1 VVFVVVTHLNDRLGT
16 DRSVNFAQYWSN
28 KDVMRNKISII
39 GAGFVG
45 STTAHWLAE
54 KELGDV
60 VLLDIPAT
68 ETMPK
73 GKALDLME
81 AGPVLGFDTHITG
94 TNDYADTA
102 GSEIVVITAGLPRK
116 PGMTREDL
124 VSKNQAIIT
133 NVVSNITKT
142 SPNAILIVVTNPL
155 DTMAYLAYRVS
166 GFPKQRVIGQAG
178 VLDSARMRAFIAQE
192 LNVSV
197 QNTHAFVLGGH
208 GDEMVPLVRYSTVAG
223 IPITE
228 LLSAEKVD
236 AIVKRTRNGGGEI
249 VNLLKTGSAY
259 FAPGAAVAEM
269 VEAIL
274 KDRKMILPCSAYLE
288 GEYGLTG
295 MYFGVP
301 AKLGRDGIEEIV
313 QIKLQPEEQEML
325 NKSAALVQSTM
336 SALNI

>member
-1 VVFVVVTHLNDRLGT
+1 
-16 DRSVNFAQYWSN
+16 
-28 KDVMRNKISII
+28 MRNKISII

-45 STTAHWLAE
+45 STTAHWVAE
-54 KELGDV
+54 KEIGDV

-68 ETMPK
+68 DTMPK
-73 GKALDLME
+73 GKALDLLE
-81 AGPVLGFDTHITG
+81 AGPVLGFDTRITG
-94 TNDYADTA
+94 TIDYADTA
-102 GSEIVVITAGLPRK
+102 NSDIVVITAGLPRK

-124 VSKNQAIIT
+124 VGKNQAIIT
-133 NVVSNITKT
+133 DVVGHIVKT
-142 SPNAILIVVTNPL
+142 SPNAILIIVTNPL
-155 DTMAYLAYRVS
+155 DTMAYLAYKVS

-223 IPITE
+223 IPISE
-228 LLSAEKVD
+228 LMPQARID
-236 AIVKRTRNGGGEI
+236 AIVDRTRKGGGEI

-274 KDRKMILPCSAYLE
+274 KDRQLILPCAAYLE
-288 GEYGLTG
+288 GEYGLKD

-301 AKLGRDGIEEIV
+301 VKLGRAGIEQIV
-313 QIKLQPEEQEML
+313 QISLLPAEQEML
-325 NKSAALVQSTM
+325 NKSAELVRGTM
-336 SALNI
+336 SALKFG